1 MSRKA
6 SQTAVGMFVV
16 GALALLIAG
25 ISVFG
30 SGLFFKKA
38 NKYVL
43 FFDGSV
49 KGLSAGA
56 PVVFRGVKIG
66 YVKQVDLLFD
76 KKTRNIYIPV
86 IIEVELSRVKGM
98 PKGIGHPHYERLI
111 KDGLRAKLEMMSYVT
126 GQLIVSFD
134 FYPDTP
140 ARMTGITE
148 QYPEIPTIPMAP
160 DFFEMTKKLPI
171 EEIADNL
178 KGTSAGLNKLVNS
191 EGFRGLNDTISEAT
205 QAARA
210 MRLFLEYLEQ
220 HPEALLK
227 GKSTKTIGD

>member
-16 GALALLIAG
+16 GAIVLLIAG
-25 ISVFG
+25 ISVFS
-30 SGLFFKKA
+30 SGLLFQKA
-38 NKYVL
+38 DRYVL

-49 KGLSAGA
+49 KGLSPGA

-76 KKTRNIYIPV
+76 PQTKSLYIPV

-98 PKGIGHPHYERLI
+98 PRGMGHPNYDRLI
-111 KDGLRAKLEMMSYVT
+111 KEGLRAKLEVMSYVT

-134 FYPDTP
+134 FFPDTP
-140 ARMTGITE
+140 VKLLGINK
-148 QYPEIPTIPMAP
+148 QYPEIPTIPMGQ

-171 EEIADNL
+171 EEIAENL
-178 KGTSAGLNKLVNS
+178 KGASAGLNKLVNS
-191 EGFRGLNDTISEAT
+191 QGVQGLGDTIIEAT
-205 QAARA
+205 QAARS
-210 MRLFLEYLEQ
+210 MHLFLEYLEQ

-227 GKSTKTIGD
+227 GKSIND

>member
-6 SQTAVGMFVV
+6 NKTAIGIFVT
-16 GALALLIAG
+16 GALALLVIG

-30 SGLFFKKA
+30 SGMLFKKA
-38 NKYVL
+38 DKYVL

-56 PVVFRGVKIG
+56 PVVFRGVKVG
-66 YVKQVDLLFD
+66 NVEQVNLLYSP
-76 KKTRNIYIPV
+76 KTEDVHILV
-86 IIEVELSRVKGM
+86 IIDVELSRVKGV
-98 PKGIGHPHYERLI
+98 PEHVGYPNYEELI
-111 KDGLRAKLEMMSYVT
+111 KHGLRAQLDVQSFVT

-134 FYPDTP
+134 FYQDKP
-140 ARMTGITE
+140 ARLLGIMD
-148 QYPEIPTIPMAP
+148 QYPELPTLPMTP
-160 DFFEMTKKLPI
+160 GVLNIVQELPLK
-171 EEIADNL
+171 EIANNVNETMV
-178 KGTSAGLNKLVNS
+178 GINKLVNS
-191 EGFRGLNDTISEAT
+191 DGFRGLDDAIMEIT

-227 GKSTKTIGD
+227 GKSVP